1 MGFNSYT
8 HTICIDNAVEV
19 TPENKEKV
27 ESPSQV
33 VTYSSKFVERLSD
46 VVSSMNISYSAAIQK
61 GTIEVSG
68 NGNSIDEDK
77 IKASDINLV
86 ISVQVINQTTTLK
99 ESARFLQMEGIRA
112 GSPEFNDAF
121 GDCYISGACKE
132 DWKTRSFNNGRANA
146 VSIRVHRRRRLQQ
159 HHFHALSRSQQDQQ
173 RHQIVSRKMRKLAS
187 MC

>member
-8 HTICIDNAVEV
+8 QTMCIDGAVEV
-19 TPENKEKV
+19 TKENQVNV
-27 ESPSQV
+27 ENPSQV

-46 VVSSMNISYSAAIQK
+46 IVSSMNISYSAAIKK

-99 ESARFLQMEGIRA
+99 DVAQFKPLPDIQPGSAA
-112 GSPEFNDAF
+112 FNDCF
-121 GDCYISGACKE
+121 GDCYISGMIQA
-132 DWKTRSFNNGRANA
+132 
-146 VSIRVHRRRRLQQ
+146 
-159 HHFHALSRSQQDQQ
+159 Q
-173 RHQIVSRKMRKLAS
+173 RPAS
-187 MC
+187 S